1 MRLIIRPN
9 SASVAE
15 WVSRYVVKRIKDFAP
30 TAEVRL
36 TPSTFAAALSL
47 HEATVLILPLANFLL
62 FSSFTCIV
70 QRPFV
75 LGLPTGSTPLRTYEA
90 LIRLHKNGEVT
101 SAAVSDASDQPFH
114 CLHAGFFPSRCNF

>member
-30 TAEVRL
+30 TAEVPPPPPPHLQPTNSPQPHPPHR
-36 TPSTFAAALSL
+36 FC
-47 HEATVLILPLANFLL
+47 LIAFH
-62 FSSFTCIV
+62 CCV

-75 LGLPTGSTPLRTYEA
+75 LGLPTGSTPMKTYEA
-90 LIRLHKNGEVT
+90 LIRMHKNGDVMRAPPLD
-101 SAAVSDASDQPFH
+101 AAAT
-114 CLHAGFFPSRCNF
+114 A